1 MRDLCGKCAS
11 QDSWSH
17 NGEHMTTSQSIKPT
31 VCVERCRAQE
41 EPAESPSNTPP
52 PARPLT
58 VPSTLASLTGLLCGS
73 GVRPPLLLGDGPWT
87 PRLQNASGAGDGTG
101 IRGLGEGQPCVC
113 GECLLKLSLSMP
125 SASTGEECEESEVSG
140 GSGRRA
146 PRRRRAARAG
156 TGGMKELNRSLCLRV
171 GQESEP
177 G

>member
-1 MRDLCGKCAS
+1 MCLTGFLVTQRRAHD
-11 QDSWSH
+11 D
-17 NGEHMTTSQSIKPT
+17 KPVHKT
-31 VCVERCRAQE
+31 YSLCRALQSPGGARRVALQHP
-41 EPAESPSNTPP
+41 PARP

-171 GQESEP
+171 GQESQP

>member
-31 VCVERCRAQE
+31 VCVERCRALE
-41 EPAESPSNTPP
+41 EPSESPSNTPP
-52 PARPLT
+52 PARPPARLLT

-73 GVRPPLLLGDGPWT
+73 GVRPPLLLGDGPT
-87 PRLQNASGAGDGTG
+87 PWLQNASCTGDGTG

-125 SASTGEECEESEVSG
+125 SASTGEECEDPKVSG
-140 GSGRRA
+140 GERTEGSTAPASSPCRDGRDERA
-146 PRRRRAARAG
+146 
-156 TGGMKELNRSLCLRV
+156 E
-171 GQESEP
+171 
-177 G
+177 